1 MQERRFRTFEQINTL
16 SQTGSQA
23 SVATKIT
30 AGIGSAEG
38 SAAFPEMNDILE
50 QLVQVGVEKTW
61 SQSIT
66 KRLNKAKQYLKT
78 NYKVNC
84 QENDSLY
91 ADHCRPFAL
100 SDPTDKDFRIKCGHN
115 HSIICEN
122 CDNLNTTMNDLRHK
136 IKDHKDYSFS
146 QEKRE
151 DLLHDFN
158 QAQDSRPI
166 LKWKAHVLRSVNQE
180 KAKQQL

>member
-1 MQERRFRTFEQINTL
+1 
-16 SQTGSQA
+16 
-23 SVATKIT
+23 
-30 AGIGSAEG
+30 
-38 SAAFPEMNDILE
+38 
-50 QLVQVGVEKTW
+50 
-61 SQSIT
+61 
-66 KRLNKAKQYLKT
+66 
-78 NYKVNC
+78 
-84 QENDSLY
+84 
-91 ADHCRPFAL
+91 
-100 SDPTDKDFRIKCGHN
+100 
-115 HSIICEN
+115 
-122 CDNLNTTMNDLRHK
+122 MNDLRHK